1 MPESCTQNRKD
12 VKGCARLHV
21 DKRVCNDLGMA
32 QTEIHLELPNRPN
45 PGDWLDT
52 YAAARMIG
60 VNPSTVMRFRPETL
74 RTYRVGQTRI
84 RLYWRA
90 DVVALAAARRLVRGD
105 AAPLP
110 EPRHMGLSDLTPMC
124 DPGHTYTGE
133 LVFVWADVTCGICRD
148 AGAGHDA

>member
-1 MPESCTQNRKD
+1 M
-12 VKGCARLHV
+12 
-21 DKRVCNDLGMA
+21 RVCDDLGMA

-105 AAPLP
+105 AAPA
-110 EPRHMGLSDLTPMC
+110 C
-124 DPGHTYTGE
+124 DHR
-133 LVFVWADVTCGICRD
+133 TCPDPAMHAEG
-148 AGAGHDA
+148 GHDV